1 MAEAGDST
9 GASALSAPGMI
20 LIIMLISGDTRAAA
34 AAAAHINASG
44 GINRRHGAP

>member
-20 LIIMLISGDTRAAA
+20 LIIMLISGDTGAA

-44 GINRRHGAP
+44 GINRRHGAS